1 MKPKT
6 DAVRDISFKDGKPAN
21 ADDVVKQFYAAGGFT
36 AKKLGVAV
44 DIVERMLKDK
54 DCLKF
59 FSFPACINATGTRG
73 VVKDMIRRKW
83 FDVIMGTCGTLD
95 HDIARIYENYYHG
108 DFMMDDRELLDKG
121 ISRLGNVLVPTE
133 SYGIIL
139 EDKFKEFLPKIFA
152 SFSDEQKKKGISTHE
167 LIWKIGELID
177 KDPKAQKHKEES
189 IVYWLWK
196 NQIPMVVPGPTDGS
210 VGYQIWQYA
219 QDHDFRLNLMPDETL
234 LINNAWDAKK
244 TGALIIGGGISKH
257 HTIWHQQWRG
267 GLEYAVYIS
276 TAVEWDG
283 SLSGAQPRE
292 AISWKKISKTAKFV
306 NVEEDATIAL
316 PLIYA
321 ALNERLAKG

>member
-6 DAVRDISFKDGKPAN
+6 DVVKDISFKDGKPAAAN
-21 ADDVVKQFYAAGGFT
+21 DIVEQYKAAGGFT
-36 AKKLGVAV
+36 AKKVGVAV

-54 DCLKF
+54 ECLKF

-73 VVKDMIRRKW
+73 VVKDIIRRKW
-83 FDVIMGTCGTLD
+83 ADIVMGTCGTLD
-95 HDIARIYENYYHG
+95 HDIARIYEDYYHG
-108 DFMMDDRELLDKG
+108 DFMMDDRNLKDKG

-152 SFSDEQKKKGISTHE
+152 GFTDEQKKKGISTYE
-167 LIWKIGELID
+167 VIWKIGELID
-177 KDPKAQKHKEES
+177 KDPQAQKRKEES

-196 NQIPMVVPGPTDGS
+196 NKIPMIVPGPTDGS
-210 VGYQIWQYA
+210 VGYQMWQYS
-219 QDHDFRLNLMPDETL
+219 QDHDFRLNLFADEKF
-234 LINNAWDAKK
+234 LIDSVWDAKK

-257 HTIWHQQWRG
+257 HVIWTNQWID
-267 GLEYAVYIS
+267 GLKYAVYIS

-292 AISWKKISKTAKFV
+292 AISWNKVRKDATFV
-306 NVEEDATIAL
+306 NVEEDATVAL

-321 ALNERLAKG
+321 ALNERLAK

>member
-6 DAVRDISFKDGKPAN
+6 DAVRDISFEDGKPTAAN
-21 ADDVVKQFYAAGGFT
+21 DLIEQYKAAGGFT

-95 HDIARIYENYYHG
+95 HDIARIYENYSHG

-139 EDKFKEFLPKIFA
+139 VDIFLEFLP
-152 SFSDEQKKKGISTHE
+152 
-167 LIWKIGELID
+167 
-177 KDPKAQKHKEES
+177 
-189 IVYWLWK
+189 
-196 NQIPMVVPGPTDGS
+196 
-210 VGYQIWQYA
+210 
-219 QDHDFRLNLMPDETL
+219 
-234 LINNAWDAKK
+234 
-244 TGALIIGGGISKH
+244 
-257 HTIWHQQWRG
+257 
-267 GLEYAVYIS
+267 
-276 TAVEWDG
+276 
-283 SLSGAQPRE
+283 
-292 AISWKKISKTAKFV
+292 
-306 NVEEDATIAL
+306 
-316 PLIYA
+316 
-321 ALNERLAKG
+321 